1 MAANPQ
7 IPAVELASR
16 FTASRAAL
24 ADRCFDFIVIGAG
37 SAGCTLARRLALAE
51 ARYSVLLIEAGVEA
65 QQHEHIPTPD
75 RWNQLHKS
83 EVDWSLESEPCA
95 HHCHAGSSAL
105 PLRSGSSASSAH
117 HTRATHVSPP
127 VC

>member
-7 IPAVELASR
+7 IPAAELAPR

-24 ADRCFDFIVIGAG
+24 ADRSFDFIVCGAG

-65 QQHEHIPTPD
+65 QRHEHITTPD
-75 RWNQLHKS
+75 RWNQLNKS

-95 HHCHAGSSAL
+95 
-105 PLRSGSSASSAH
+105 PLSRAVVTGRS
-117 HTRATHVSPP
+117 
-127 VC
+127 

>member
-7 IPAVELASR
+7 IPAAELAPR

-24 ADRCFDFIVIGAG
+24 ADRCFDFIVCGAG

-65 QQHEHIPTPD
+65 QKHPLVTTPN
-75 RWNQLHKS
+75 RWSQLAYS
-83 EVDWSLESEPCA
+83 EVDWSLESEPYA
-95 HHCHAGSSAL
+95 HHIHAPAPAPPLCL
-105 PLRSGSSASSAH
+105 PLRP
-117 HTRATHVSPP
+117 VSPHK
-127 VC
+127 